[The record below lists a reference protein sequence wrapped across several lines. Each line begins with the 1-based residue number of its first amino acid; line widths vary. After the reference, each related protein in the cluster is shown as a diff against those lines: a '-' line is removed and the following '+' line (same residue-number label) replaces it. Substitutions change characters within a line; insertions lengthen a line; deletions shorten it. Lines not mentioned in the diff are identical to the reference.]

1 MNHYTIILSG
11 RHERIERSVIANST
25 VQAIRIGI
33 ATMPDLQGPVGITC
47 KPAWSPIKWP
57 AKERA

>member
-1 MNHYTIILSG
+1 MKHYIIILTSL
-11 RHERIERSVIANST
+11 HERIERSVIANST

-33 ATMPDLQGPVGITC
+33 TMMPECNSPCSITC

-57 AKERA
+57 AKECA